1 MLQKEQHITTQ
12 PMCVLSGLRLR
23 QEQQELIDIYFIDG
37 RNDMTDMFLGFAALI
52 FIEQNKEFIHQAREN
67 KKEGYVWELDPGFV
81 SKDALAIAFEGN
93 GKRTVMWRQKK
104 VVEVRLPLPK
114 PKEMK

>member
-1 MLQKEQHITTQ
+1 MT
-12 PMCVLSGLRLR
+12 
-23 QEQQELIDIYFIDG
+23 EL
-37 RNDMTDMFLGFAALI
+37 FLGFAA
-52 FIEQNKEFIHQAREN
+52 FVFVEQNKEFINQVRQN
-67 KKEGYVWELDPGFV
+67 RKSGYSWEIDPGFV

-104 VVEVRLPLPK
+104 VVEVRIPLRK

>member
-1 MLQKEQHITTQ
+1 MT
-12 PMCVLSGLRLR
+12 
-23 QEQQELIDIYFIDG
+23 EL
-37 RNDMTDMFLGFAALI
+37 FLGFAALV
-52 FIEQNKEFIHQAREN
+52 FVEQNKEFINQVREN
-67 KKEGYVWELDPGFV
+67 RKSGYSWEIDPGFV

-104 VVEVRLPLPK
+104 VVEVRIPLRK

>member
-1 MLQKEQHITTQ
+1 MQ
-12 PMCVLSGLRLR
+12 PMFVRNGQRPRLKR
-23 QEQQELIDIYFIDG
+23 HELIDTYFTDG

>member
-1 MLQKEQHITTQ
+1 MT
-12 PMCVLSGLRLR
+12 
-23 QEQQELIDIYFIDG
+23 EL
-37 RNDMTDMFLGFAALI
+37 FLGFAA
-52 FIEQNKEFIHQAREN
+52 FVFVEQNKEFINQVREN
-67 KKEGYVWELDPGFV
+67 RKSGYSWEIDPGFV

-104 VVEVRLPLPK
+104 VVEVRIPLRK

>member
-1 MLQKEQHITTQ
+1 MARASLLTKPGSSSQTY
-12 PMCVLSGLRLR
+12 PS
-23 QEQQELIDIYFIDG
+23 
-37 RNDMTDMFLGFAALI
+37 FLFSL
-52 FIEQNKEFIHQAREN
+52 AREN

-93 GKRTVMWRQKK
+93 GERTVMWRQKK
-104 VVEVRLPLPK
+104 VVEVRIPLRK

>member
-1 MLQKEQHITTQ
+1 MT
-12 PMCVLSGLRLR
+12 
-23 QEQQELIDIYFIDG
+23 EL
-37 RNDMTDMFLGFAALI
+37 FLGFAALV
-52 FIEQNKEFIHQAREN
+52 FVEQNKEFINQVREN
-67 KKEGYVWELDPGFV
+67 RKSGYSWEIDPGFI

-104 VVEVRLPLPK
+104 VVEVRIPLRK